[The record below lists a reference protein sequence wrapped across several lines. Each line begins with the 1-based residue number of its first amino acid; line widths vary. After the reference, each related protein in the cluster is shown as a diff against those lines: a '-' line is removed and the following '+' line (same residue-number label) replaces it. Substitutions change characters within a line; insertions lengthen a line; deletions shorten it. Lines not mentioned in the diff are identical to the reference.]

1 MDTNYKIHGI
11 NRAEYPSLY
20 SSLLK
25 MLELYGIESVNVSIR
40 ANFQNVVTFTLFKNY
55 LIIGK
60 PILDSLDDA
69 EMEGVLS
76 HEFSHIYNR
85 DSLSTLVISILFTA
99 PFIYFWATTDP
110 KNISITSAFLIIL
123 SLFFWIYGFKVR
135 NWVILENEIAAD
147 REAVFKTQNSRAL
160 QNALIKMTVRSV
172 YSNKRHGV
180 ISTIV
185 ECSLLVISYFFGFTH
200 PHLKER
206 IEYLDFADRLIANT

>member
-1 MDTNYKIHGI
+1 MVLIGMNIPRYIH
-11 NRAEYPSLY
+11 
-20 SSLLK
+20 LLK
-25 MLELYGIESVNVSIR
+25 MMILYGIENVNVSIR
-40 ANFQNVVTFTLFKNY
+40 AKFQNVVTFTLFKNY

-60 PILDSLDDA
+60 PILESLDEA
-69 EMEGVLS
+69 EMEGVIS

-85 DSLSTLVISILFTA
+85 DSLSALLISILFTA
-99 PFIYFWATTDP
+99 PFIFFWVTTDP

-147 REAVFKTQNSRAL
+147 REAVFKTKNSGAL
-160 QNALIKMTVRSV
+160 QNALIKMTLRSV
-172 YSNKRHGV
+172 YSNKRPGV

-185 ECSLLVISYFFGFTH
+185 ECSLLVLSYFFGFTH

-206 IEYLDFADRLIANT
+206 IEYLDFANRLITKT